1 VNEVNM
7 NIRSIPWVEPAH
19 PSIIRIYEDLV
30 AVYGAMKERQVQVD
44 KAFDEVAAEIGF
56 VVTTTIPV
64 NVKIEQQGSVKSTEL
79 DKALG
84 GTMFEKAFAGMV
96 REFAGG
102 AFGKASPGSYRFY
115 LIWYDALA
123 LKLRRDWVEPAHVLQ
138 TLASAIA
145 RPGLTASE
153 IGAVIPECCEPA
165 QWFDPSITLA
175 VEDVLSIS
183 AISQVYPELRL
194 AERVSADRM
203 LIRQIRPHVMEP
215 VHFSPYVR
223 EPAHFL
229 QSMVRPEV
237 REPAH
242 FR

>member
-1 VNEVNM
+1 M

-30 AVYGAMKERQVQVD
+30 AVYRAMKERQDRID
-44 KAFDEVAAEIGF
+44 KAFDEVAAQIGF

-64 NVKIEQQGSVKSTEL
+64 NVTIEKQGSVKSTEL
-79 DKALG
+79 DKVLSG
-84 GTMFEKAFAGMV
+84 SMFERTFGGMV
-96 REFAGG
+96 GEFAGKVF
-102 AFGKASPGSYRFY
+102 ANASPGSYRFY

-138 TLASAIA
+138 VLASSIA
-145 RPGLTASE
+145 RPALAATA

-203 LIRQIRPHVMEP
+203 MIRQL
-215 VHFSPYVR
+215 SPYVR

-229 QSMVRPEV
+229 QAAIRPEV
-237 REPAH
+237 QEPAH
-242 FR
+242 FRGSKL

>member
-1 VNEVNM
+1 MNM
-7 NIRSIPWVEPAH
+7 RSIPWVEPAH
-19 PSIIRIYEDLV
+19 PSVIRNYEDLV
-30 AVYGAMKERQVQVD
+30 AVYRAMKERQEQID
-44 KAFDEVAAEIGF
+44 RAFDEVAAQIGF

-64 NVKIEQQGSVKSTEL
+64 HVTVEQHGAVKSVEL
-79 DKALG
+79 DKTLR
-84 GTMFEKAFAGMV
+84 GTMFEKAFGGMV
-96 REFAGG
+96 GEFAGG
-102 AFGKASPGSYRFY
+102 VFGKASPGSYRFY

-123 LKLRRDWVEPAHVLQ
+123 LKLRRDWIEPAHVLQ
-138 TLASAIA
+138 AVASQVA
-145 RPGLTASE
+145 RQSLSRIDVAS
-153 IGAVIPECCEPA
+153 VIPECCEPA

-215 VHFSPYVR
+215 VHF
-223 EPAHFL
+223 
-229 QSMVRPEV
+229 RPEV

-242 FR
+242 FRTDKL